1 MSKPSKGASWL
12 SAFRVAFP
20 RTLPVL
26 AGYLALGAAFGLML
40 SSIGLSPLWALFM
53 SIVIYAGS
61 GQFLAVTLIASQTS
75 LPQVALL
82 TFLLN
87 FRHFFYGLSMIS
99 RYKDAGARKGYLI
112 FAMTD
117 ETYALLAGGVPP
129 ARVDATDYYFAVS
142 LLDHLYWIGGSLIGA
157 AAGNLITFDTTGV
170 DFAMTALFV
179 VLAVEQWKSNSRHA
193 PALFGLCFGIASLL
207 IFGADLFLIPA
218 LVAIAAALLLP
229 VLLRL
234 AFLYADW
241 RLSAAVRRTGRRR
254 FLPPARDSGAR
265 MQMVRRGNGRC
276 AERSTGSVY
285 NPVPHRLLR
294 AARLRCTRS
303 RPFRR
308 FSFSGSGS
316 GPGCGRPGR

>member
-1 MSKPSKGASWL
+1 MKL
-12 SAFRVAFP
+12 NAFRVAFP
-20 RTLPVL
+20 RTIPVL

-40 SSIGLSPLWALFM
+40 SGIGLNPLWAVFM
-53 SIVIYAGS
+53 SVIIYAGS
-61 GQFLAVTLIASQTS
+61 GQFLAVSLIASQAS
-75 LPQVALL
+75 LPQVVLL

-87 FRHFFYGLSMIS
+87 FRHFFYGLSMVS

-142 LLDHLYWIGGSLIGA
+142 LLDHLYWIAGSFIGA
-157 AAGNLITFDTTGV
+157 AADHLITFDTTGV

-218 LVAIAAALLLP
+218 LIAIAVALLL
-229 VLLRL
+229 
-234 AFLYADW
+234 A
-241 RLSAAVRRTGRRR
+241 RRR
-254 FLPPARDSGAR
+254 LEDKPG
-265 MQMVRRGNGRC
+265 
-276 AERSTGSVY
+276 EKKKE
-285 NPVPHRLLR
+285 
-294 AARLRCTRS
+294 AAPL
-303 RPFRR
+303 
-308 FSFSGSGS
+308 
-316 GPGCGRPGR
+316 